1 MFFTIFITPLNQSF
15 LLSLLSFYSRNL
27 KFKTEELTMADLIL
41 MQESRRILKQ
51 TGTTDKES
59 SLLCPIVKILQMRH
73 TDLDTDQATRI
84 VKRVLDE

>member
-1 MFFTIFITPLNQSF
+1 
-15 LLSLLSFYSRNL
+15 
-27 KFKTEELTMADLIL
+27 MADLTL

-51 TGTTDKES
+51 TGTAQKDS

-73 TDLDTDQATRI
+73 ADLDTDQATRI